1 MSKTPTPTLPEGRGG
16 FFTLKL
22 GTMAKILRNGD
33 CIIPLDKILAVHI
46 PNPGDKVVEVILSN
60 YVRFSFHC
68 KTSEE
73 AKETLNIIQKKLEDS
88 E

>member
-1 MSKTPTPTLPEGRGG
+1 
-16 FFTLKL
+16 
-22 GTMAKILRNGD
+22 MAKTFRDGD
-33 CIIPLDKILAVHI
+33 TVIRLDKILAVHI

-88 E
+88 D

>member
-16 FFTLKL
+16 FTLKL

-46 PNPGDKVVEVILSN
+46 PNPGDKVVEVVLN
-60 YVRFSFHC
+60 NLVRFSFIC
-68 KTSEE
+68 KTPEE
-73 AKETLNIIQKKLEDS
+73 AKEYLNTLQKALEDS

>member
-1 MSKTPTPTLPEGRGG
+1 
-16 FFTLKL
+16 
-22 GTMAKILRNGD
+22 MAKTLRNGD
-33 CIIPLDKILAVHI
+33 TVIRLDKILAVHI

-88 E
+88 D

>member
-16 FFTLKL
+16 FTLKL

-33 CIIPLDKILAVHI
+33 SIIPLDKILAVHI